1 MDARQIRAAA
11 IARVQARRRPAEY
24 KTVQAGGSD
33 TRMQV
38 DRPGAGAF
46 LPPSTASE
54 WLDYRIA
61 YTPPALG
68 PWTSELYQLAEA
80 ARDGAAAAVKAVRAF
95 RSLTPWDQWNTFTML
110 QNWRS
115 DMLADVGPILRAV
128 LAEWEHLELAMAE
141 PTDVPLPVTPEPKR
155 QKVVYRS
162 RYGNPA
168 SLAY

>member
-1 MDARQIRAAA
+1 MDAQQIRAAA

-33 TRMQV
+33 TKMQV

-46 LPPSTASE
+46 LPPENASQ
-54 WLDYRIA
+54 WLDYRIT

-68 PWTSELYQLAEA
+68 AWTSELYQLAEA

-95 RSLTPWDQWNTFTML
+95 RSLTAWDQWHTYAML
-110 QNWRS
+110 QNWRA
-115 DMLADVGPILRAV
+115 DMLADVAPILRAV
-128 LAEWEHLELAMAE
+128 LSEWEDLGLAMAE

-155 QKVVYRS
+155 AKVVYRT